1 MAGRIESDTLTAMKP
16 TIRALRPSD
25 MDRYAAL
32 CEARE
37 ELDHG
42 AAERR
47 ARLVEWMAFHNPCAD
62 GDPTYFVVEL
72 GDRLMGHLG
81 RMPALLQIQGERV
94 QASYIHD
101 LFVHPELVKAGQG
114 FFLAMR
120 MYRLAE
126 AASKSF
132 CALIW
137 TNDINIRLQK
147 ARKYHPM
154 WAHRHVK
161 LLRADGHIDR
171 HVPAGAAAAAGKP
184 LAAAALALVDSV
196 LAVALDVRQRIVP
209 VERFDE
215 RFDRFAA
222 RMLGRLS
229 ISPYKDQ
236 RYLNWKYIDRPGL
249 DAVHYAA
256 VDGTGEITGF
266 VVISVPQSAHRE
278 SYLLELVADPED
290 EKTIVALVNRAIE
303 HCREAGAY
311 TLQCMGT
318 DPRFV
323 AVLKKFLFAP
333 RPPLEPLFLARP
345 ERYRDPDELM
355 HLDNWHFSF
364 GDSEGAV

>member
-1 MAGRIESDTLTAMKP
+1 MKA
-16 TIRALRPSD
+16 TIRELRPSD

-32 CEARE
+32 CAARE
-37 ELDHG
+37 ELDAR
-42 AAERR
+42 AAEKR
-47 ARLVEWMAFHNPCAD
+47 AQLVEWMAFHNPDAD
-62 GDPTYFVVEL
+62 GNPTYFVVEH

-81 RMPALLQIQGERV
+81 RMPTFFQIRGERV

-126 AASKSF
+126 TASKSF

-137 TNDINIRLQK
+137 TNEINIRLQK
-147 ARKYHPM
+147 TRKYHQM
-154 WAHRHVK
+154 WAYRHVK

-171 HVPAGAAAAAGKP
+171 RVPAGTPAGALATAGKS
-184 LAAAALALVDSV
+184 LAAAALALVDGA

-209 VERFDE
+209 VERFDD
-215 RFDRFAA
+215 RFDRFAQ

-229 ISPYKDQ
+229 ISPCKHQ
-236 RYLNWKYIDRPGL
+236 RYLNWKYTDRPDL
-249 DAVHYAA
+249 DTVQYAA

-266 VVISVPQSAHRE
+266 MVISEPRSAHRE

-290 EKTIVALVNRAIE
+290 DKTLIALINRAIE

-318 DPRFV
+318 DPRMI
-323 AVLKKFLFAP
+323 AVLKKFLFVP
-333 RPPLEPLFLARP
+333 RAPLEPLFIAKP
-345 ERYRDPDELM
+345 DRYPTPDELTL
-355 HLDNWHFSF
+355 LDRWHFSF